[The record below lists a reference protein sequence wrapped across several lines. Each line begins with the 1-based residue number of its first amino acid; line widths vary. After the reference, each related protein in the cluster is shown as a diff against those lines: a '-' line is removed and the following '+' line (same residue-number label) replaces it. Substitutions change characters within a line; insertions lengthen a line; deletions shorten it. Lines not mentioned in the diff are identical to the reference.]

1 MPTDTPTDTPNA
13 DAAAAGSP
21 GPAGDRPAWHPE
33 TLAIR
38 SGRRGTGRAL
48 APTLWASTAWTSA
61 DATDARRRASALR
74 APDFYSRYANPTV
87 TAFEQAVAELEG
99 AEAALAFASGMGAIS
114 ATVLALCRSGSH
126 VVAQRQMYAGTL
138 VFLEA
143 VCPRLGIE
151 VTFVDATVPGA
162 FTAAVQ
168 PGRTVLVMAETPS
181 NPRLELADLAEL
193 GAIRGPFTL
202 VDSTFATPL
211 GQRPLD
217 HGCSIVMHS
226 ATKGIGGHNDA
237 TLGVIAAE
245 RDLIE
250 AIWGYAV
257 LHGACASPFDAL
269 NALRGMRT
277 LPVRFA
283 RQCESAIGLAEVL
296 ERHEAISAVH
306 YPGLA
311 SHAQHALA
319 VAQMSRFGTVLG
331 VEVAGGLGPAQRFVE
346 SVELAQ
352 LATSLGG
359 PETLVCHPA
368 STTHAALPSED
379 REAQGITDG
388 LVRISVG
395 LEHPDDL
402 LADLERALRIASG
415 PSRR

>member
-1 MPTDTPTDTPNA
+1 MTTGSADQHRTWHADT
-13 DAAAAGSP
+13 
-21 GPAGDRPAWHPE
+21 R
-33 TLAIR
+33 AIR
-38 SGRRGTGRAL
+38 SGRTATSRAL
-48 APTLWASTAWTSA
+48 APTLWASTAWTST
-61 DATDARRRASALR
+61 DASDARRRASSLR

-87 TAFEQAVAELEG
+87 TAFEQSVADLEG
-99 AEAALAFASGMGAIS
+99 AESALAFASGMGALS

-151 VTFVDATVPGA
+151 VTFVDATVPGSFA
-162 FTAAVQ
+162 AAVQ
-168 PGRTVLVMAETPS
+168 PGRTALVMAETPS

-193 GAIRGPFTL
+193 GSIVGPFTL

-211 GQRPLD
+211 GQRPLE

-245 RDLIE
+245 RDLID

-283 RQCESAIGLAEVL
+283 RQCDSAMSLAVAL
-296 ERHEAISAVH
+296 EHHEAIAAVH
-306 YPGLA
+306 YPGLGT
-311 SHAQHALA
+311 HRQHALA
-319 VAQMSRFGTVLG
+319 KSQMDRFGTVLA
-331 VEVAGGLGPAQRFVE
+331 VEVAGGLDTAQRFVE

-368 STTHAALPSED
+368 STTHAALPPED

-402 LADLERALRIASG
+402 LDDLRRALALASA
-415 PSRR
+415 PSS